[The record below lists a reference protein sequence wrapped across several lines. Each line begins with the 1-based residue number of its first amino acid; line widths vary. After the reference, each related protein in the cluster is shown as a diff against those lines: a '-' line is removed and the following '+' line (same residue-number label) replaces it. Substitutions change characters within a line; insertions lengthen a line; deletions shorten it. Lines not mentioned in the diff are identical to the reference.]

1 MLVPQPPCGHK
12 TKVSMVTTPAAA
24 VQDLKGPH
32 FVLWKPFSIVL
43 VFAPVLL
50 QGILVAR
57 ELKAWTPVWA

>member
-1 MLVPQPPCGHK
+1 
-12 TKVSMVTTPAAA
+12 MVTTPAAA

-32 FVLWKPFSIVL
+32 FVLWKPFSSVL

>member
-1 MLVPQPPCGHK
+1 
-12 TKVSMVTTPAAA
+12 MVTTPADA